1 MAQLKNDG
9 EAAAPVKEPA
19 ITDYLDLPKEFTE
32 GLDSIT
38 NEEEPEEPDSPEP
51 QELSPDPELEET
63 DDESEEP
70 DEEPEEELEDEEEP
84 EEDDKPG
91 TVPYNRLK
99 KVVAQRNKLKDSL
112 AAKEAEV
119 QQLEQQLSALRAERI
134 QEGGPLDAVTTES
147 ELEKFERQEEELLE
161 WALEHED
168 ALDANGNPITV
179 DDGKGNK
186 RELTPKDIRKMY
198 LSAQKNINRKIPAR
212 RKYLQQVEQADQLA
226 KNAYPALFEK
236 GTELNKFFNAQLDSF
251 PAIKSYPQHKLLVAL
266 MVDGYINLTNRQK
279 AAEDKQQKLQKLQ
292 TKKRVKPAAPIPP
305 IGTSPSQSKR
315 NSGRRTKKEIVEQ
328 GIARINFRDSG
339 DEDLVAYFEAEE

>member
-1 MAQLKNDG
+1 MEQLENDG

-32 GLDSIT
+32 GLDSVT

-51 QELSPDPELEET
+51 PESEEP
-63 DDESEEP
+63 DDESEETEEP
-70 DEEPEEELEDEEEP
+70 EGEEEPEEEEEDEE
-84 EEDDKPG
+84 PG
-91 TVPYNRLK
+91 PVPYNRLK

-112 AAKEAEV
+112 TAKETEV
-119 QQLEQQLSALRAERI
+119 QQLEQQLATLRAERI
-134 QEGGPLDAVTTES
+134 QDGGPLDTVTTER
-147 ELEKFERQEEELLE
+147 ELDKFEKQEEELLE
-161 WALEHED
+161 WALEHEE
-168 ALDANGNPITV
+168 ALDANGDPITV
-179 DDGKGNK
+179 DDDKGNK

-212 RKYLQQVEQADQLA
+212 RKYLQQVDQADQLA

-236 GTELNKFFNAQLDSF
+236 GSDLNKFFNAQLDSF
-251 PAIKSYPQHKLLVAL
+251 PAIKAYPQHKLMVAL

-279 AAEDKQQKLQKLQ
+279 TAEDKQQKLQKLQ

-305 IGTSPSQSKR
+305 IGTSPSPSKR
-315 NSGRRTKKEIVEQ
+315 NSGRRTKKDIVEQ